1 MFLRFLVVV
10 QGVKFFHFVPES
22 ARCSDGHHWCNGR
35 VAVGASGAV
44 SARILGST
52 RRLQRSPSLS
62 SATADFGCGSSATAE
77 TMKIKGCGVSLRQSG
92 KFGGAR
98 QVATGTGVKLEN
110 SAFWLHYCI
119 FANIIRFRFRFRLI
133 VAQICRC

>member
-1 MFLRFLVVV
+1 MLFKAVRV
-10 QGVKFFHFVPES
+10 GG
-22 ARCSDGHHWCNGR
+22 GHHRCNGR
-35 VAVGASGAV
+35 GAVGATGAV

-119 FANIIRFRFRFRLI
+119 FANIIRLRLI